1 MFLISKIKI
10 IFPTET
16 GKRETTLMK
25 FIGGKNYV
33 KEATL
38 KKKEILKIVFTKIMG
53 GQKSLAV
60 LMSLMGGLDY
70 ENEATLELPIM
81 SSLRAGNDDK

>member
-1 MFLISKIKI
+1 MFLISKIQI

-25 FIGGKNYV
+25 FIEGKDYV
-33 KEATL
+33 KEAPL
-38 KKKEILKIVFTKIMG
+38 KKKEILKIVSTKIMG

-60 LMSLMGGLDY
+60 LISFMGGLDY
-70 ENEATLELPIM
+70 ENKATLELPIM
-81 SSLRAGNDDK
+81 CSL